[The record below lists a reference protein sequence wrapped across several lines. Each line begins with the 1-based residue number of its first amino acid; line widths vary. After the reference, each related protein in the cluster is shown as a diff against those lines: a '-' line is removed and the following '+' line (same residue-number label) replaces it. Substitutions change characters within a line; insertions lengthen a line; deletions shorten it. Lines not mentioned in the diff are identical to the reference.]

1 MGLISLNLS
10 ANLNVMKIKM
20 NENDILLVTS
30 STLVE
35 TIKQAV
41 KIKKREIAS
50 Q

>member
-1 MGLISLNLS
+1 
-10 ANLNVMKIKM
+10 MKIKM

-35 TIKQAV
+35 TNKQAA
-41 KIKKREIAS
+41 KIKKSAIAS